1 MMLSLKET
9 DRFTYSK
16 SHQQSLGKSCL
27 PEIYFWLVE
36 TDWSAAVVLFV
47 VCQLLLV
54 SPWCLRSLLLLIS
67 WMVVCASSCLHL
79 FQ

>member
-27 PEIYFWLVE
+27 PEIYISGSWKLIGQPPLCYL
-36 TDWSAAVVLFV
+36 LFV
-47 VCQLLLV
+47 
-54 SPWCLRSLLLLIS
+54 
-67 WMVVCASSCLHL
+67 SCC
-79 FQ
+79 